1 MKVLAIIVL
10 TYLFFKYSIRLLA
23 PFILQFFAKK
33 MHQKFNDQ
41 FNDQFKNQ
49 SKEGEVTIEGKNK
62 KTNSK
67 NHDVGDYVEYEEVE
81 E

>member
-1 MKVLAIIVL
+1 
-10 TYLFFKYSIRLLA
+10 
-23 PFILQFFAKK
+23 